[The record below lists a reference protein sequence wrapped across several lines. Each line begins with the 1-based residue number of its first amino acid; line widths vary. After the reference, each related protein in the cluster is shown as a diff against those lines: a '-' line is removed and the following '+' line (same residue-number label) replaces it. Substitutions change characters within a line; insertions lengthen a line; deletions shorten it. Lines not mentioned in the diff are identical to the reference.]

1 MEREVYDMD
10 LVTDDRIPTHLDC
23 FIIAAGA
30 DYRSYENLEKL
41 VSLGCDIRKLI
52 VFDFTQ
58 RHVQDDIEYSSSY
71 SKFEEIYEG
80 DTINIETD
88 ISDPTT
94 CIPNLTKKTKIESN
108 YNIGLDI
115 SCFTKP
121 YFYVL
126 LKYLAY
132 INLDQLL
139 VFYTQPRTYRFSDGS
154 YCSFRSSSGP
164 ISVREVPSFPGSDDR
179 NDERMLIVLLG
190 FDGDLSS
197 EISEIVAPTKT
208 VIVNGFPSFE
218 TKFKDIS
225 LINNEKLVNNSS
237 KLLYSKSTNPFEIYN
252 TLKELVSMN
261 NDAAI
266 NIAPLGNKPMAL
278 GACLFAIHNPQVRI
292 IYPYPE
298 KYTNV
303 TTDSCSISW
312 VYKIPLHVKI

>member
-1 MEREVYDMD
+1 MEREVYDMG
-10 LVTDDRIPTHLDC
+10 LVSEGKLPKHLDC

-30 DYRSYENLEKL
+30 DYRSYKNLEKL
-41 VSLGCDIRKLI
+41 VDTGCEIEKLI
-52 VFDFTQ
+52 VFDFPQ
-58 RHVQDDIEYSSSY
+58 RHMKSDLEYSY
-71 SKFEEIYEG
+71 AYCKYESIFIG
-80 DTINIETD
+80 ETIKIKADITD
-88 ISDPTT
+88 STT
-94 CIPNLTKKTKIESN
+94 CIPNLISSIEIMSS
-108 YNIGLDI
+108 YDIGLDI

-126 LKYLAY
+126 LKYLAF
-132 INLDQLL
+132 IQMNQLL
-139 VFYTQPRTYRFSDGS
+139 VFYTQPRAYRFSDES

-164 ISVREVPSFPGSDDR
+164 ISVGEVPSFPGTDDR
-179 NDERMLIVLLG
+179 KDERMLVVLLG

-225 LINNEKLVNNSS
+225 LINNEKLVNLSS
-237 KLLYSKSTNPFEIYN
+237 KLLYSKSSNPFEIYN
-252 TLKELVSMN
+252 TLKALVSEHD
-261 NDAAI
+261 DAAI

-298 KYTNV
+298 KYENI
-303 TTDSCSISW
+303 TTDSCSLSW
-312 VYKIPLHVKI
+312 VYKLSLQS